1 MPQYQVDS
9 ERIQASSAAV
19 CTSIT
24 AIRQSVVQMYGNLN
38 ALQDAWRGGAA
49 TQFNAIVAQWRAA
62 QHQME
67 QSLEYI
73 QKELTQA
80 SSVYADA
87 EAQAARLFSAG

>member
-24 AIRQSVVQMYGNLN
+24 AIRQSVDQMYGNLN

-49 TQFNAIVAQWRAA
+49 TQFNALPAQWRAA
-62 QHQME
+62 PQQME
-67 QSLEYI
+67 QSHESI
-73 QKELTQA
+73 QQALTQA

-87 EAQAARLFSAG
+87 ESQAARLFSAG

>member
-24 AIRQSVVQMYGNLN
+24 AIRQSVDQMYGNLN

-49 TQFNAIVAQWRAA
+49 TQFNALVAQWR
-62 QHQME
+62 
-67 QSLEYI
+67 
-73 QKELTQA
+73 
-80 SSVYADA
+80 
-87 EAQAARLFSAG
+87 AARLFSAG

>member
-24 AIRQSVVQMYGNLN
+24 AIRQSVDQMYGNLN

-49 TQFNAIVAQWRAA
+49 TQFRHIGTKVIDLDSGLPLWQ
-62 QHQME
+62 
-67 QSLEYI
+67 
-73 QKELTQA
+73 
-80 SSVYADA
+80 
-87 EAQAARLFSAG
+87 